1 MLGEFHGGCVVEISN
16 GHAYV
21 VGFASFEEIG
31 LSWLEFTE
39 TRHKAGAFRG
49 FGFGLG
55 LFHLVGLLVNTE
67 TETRIV
73 ETRITSNMLVFHSPV

>member
-1 MLGEFHGGCVVEISN
+1 MLGEFHGGCVVEVGD

-21 VGFASFEEIG
+21 VGLASFEEIG
-31 LSWLEFTE
+31 LSWLELAE
-39 TRHKAGAFRG
+39 TGHEAGAFGG

-67 TETRIV
+67 TETRII
-73 ETRITSNMLVFHSPV
+73 ETRITSNMLVFHWPG